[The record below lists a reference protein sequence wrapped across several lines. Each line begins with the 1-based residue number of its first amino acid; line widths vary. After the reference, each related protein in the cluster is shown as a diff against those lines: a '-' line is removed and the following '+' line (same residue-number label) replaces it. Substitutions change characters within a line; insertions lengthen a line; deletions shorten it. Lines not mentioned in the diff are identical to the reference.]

1 MKIVI
6 VGDGKVGFALAD
18 QLSRENNDITVIDS
32 NLDNL
37 KNLMD
42 VLDVLVIHGN
52 GASLSVQK
60 EAGVDKADLLIAA
73 TSSDELN
80 ILACL
85 VANGVPTMF
94 GSIGIP
100 TTTLAS
106 ITGIDVVELSTVQ
119 AIQVFPFVV
128 ACPILMVM
136 LVGHGRKALRGM
148 LPIALVSGVSFAA
161 CLLIAGHFIGG
172 ELPDVVASVVSL
184 VLTFAYALHMH
195 KSGVEV
201 PEKFRLAASSEDD
214 APEESVADKLRAWA
228 PFALIFAVLLLTS
241 KLVPFVNG
249 PLSAIKSTVNI
260 YAGDPTATL
269 TFSWVNTPGVLI
281 FICGI
286 VGGLIQHCPPRE
298 MLGVLDATCRQMSK
312 TIVTMLGVLACA
324 KIMGYSGMIASI
336 SDFFVASLGGFYP
349 LVAPLLGALGTFVTG
364 SGTSSEVLFG
374 NVQLHAAQSI
384 GANETWLVASNSLGV
399 SAGKMLSPQNIAIGC
414 AACGLTGKDGE
425 ILGKIAPYAFAFA
438 LVAGIHARS
447 HGPTVE
453 DHGGGVLVFRGSG
466 PQPRLDA
473 VACASG
479 IEAGGGAAGYSG
491 GLQGGHHHGVGRV
504 AARGEQGVF
513 SIDLLHAVFGFE
525 DGARHLAIGVNKL
538 HHLMLEQNVVTLA
551 GQALGDDVVARG
563 RDVRGLPQVLHIGH
577 IVVGTAR
584 GVLGRHVQHD
594 LFAGVFHYLGHP
606 INVFGR
612 IVDPTLDEL
621 LVALAGGVARQLV

>member
-1 MKIVI
+1 MLELFGMFVLALAPIIWLVIALCGLHMEAYLASVGALVVAAVCAALGWGMTPVNMATAALEGFAMALWPIVI
-6 VGDGKVGFALAD
+6 VIIAAVFTYNLTVRTGAMETIKRMLCSVSAD
-18 QLSRENNDITVIDS
+18 RR
-32 NLDNL
+32 
-37 KNLMD
+37 
-42 VLDVLVIHGN
+42 VLT
-52 GASLSVQK
+52 
-60 EAGVDKADLLIAA
+60 LLIGWCFGGFLEGMAGFGTA
-73 TSSDELN
+73 VAIPASMLMALGISPVTS

-85 VANGVPTMF
+85 IANGVPTMF

-106 ITGIDVVELSTVQ
+106 ITGIDVVELATVQ

-128 ACPILMVM
+128 ACPILMVA
-136 LVGHGRKALRGM
+136 LVGHGPKALKGM

-161 CLLIAGHFIGG
+161 CLVVAGHFIGG

-184 VLTFAYALHMH
+184 VLTFAFALHMH
-195 KSGVEV
+195 KSGAEV
-201 PEKFRLAASSEDD
+201 PEKFRLVAAADGD
-214 APEESVADKLRAWA
+214 APQESVADKLRAWA

-241 KLVPFVNG
+241 KLVPFVNE

-286 VGGLIQHCPPRE
+286 VGGIIQRCSVRD
-298 MLGVLDATCRQMSK
+298 MLGVLGATVKQMSK

-336 SDFFVASLGGFYP
+336 SAFFVAALGGFYP

-438 LVAGIHARS
+438 LVMAI
-447 HGPTVE
+447 
-453 DHGGGVLVFRGSG
+453 LVY
-466 PQPRLDA
+466 
-473 VACASG
+473 
-479 IEAGGGAAGYSG
+479 GGA
-491 GLQGGHHHGVGRV
+491 L
-504 AARGEQGVF
+504 
-513 SIDLLHAVFGFE
+513 
-525 DGARHLAIGVNKL
+525 
-538 HHLMLEQNVVTLA
+538 
-551 GQALGDDVVARG
+551 
-563 RDVRGLPQVLHIGH
+563 
-577 IVVGTAR
+577 
-584 GVLGRHVQHD
+584 VLG
-594 LFAGVFHYLGHP
+594 
-606 INVFGR
+606 
-612 IVDPTLDEL
+612 
-621 LVALAGGVARQLV
+621 